1 MKDRPDKKT
10 VAGFDLIFPSIGELV
25 GGSMREKNPKTL
37 QTKAKKHGVDIK
49 KLA

>member
-10 VAGFDLIFPSIGELV
+10 VVGFDLIFPSIGELV
-25 GGSMREKNPKTL
+25 GGSIREKTL
-37 QTKAKKHGVDIK
+37 QTLETKAKKHGIDTK